1 MNDTRNKIVELNL
14 NDILPNRFQPRIQFN
29 EEAIIGLSDS
39 IREHGVLEPI
49 IVRPIGDKYEIVAG
63 ERRYKACVLA
73 NLETIPARII
83 DMSDHD
89 SVEIALIENV
99 QRRDLTPIEEAL
111 SYNRILDMGY
121 LTQEQLA
128 RKLGKSQ
135 STIANKKRL
144 LNLCDEVQSALVEEK
159 ISERHARSL
168 LKLSNANAQKRMLNR
183 IIDERLTVRRLD
195 EEIEKE
201 LALMTPEEQLEEV
214 ANALLN
220 VEDDVQEDS
229 IIDISNLFDDD
240 IKPIESLDKPTTSMS
255 SSPAISE
262 INTNVSNN
270 IESAPTP
277 TLETSINPASAPM
290 NSETESV
297 PTPSPHIEPLPSL
310 MPTIHQFVE
319 TIAPESMD
327 NPIMTNET
335 TTSISPTPEMPVVE
349 PSPMTMAPELTSE
362 PITNDV
368 SSPSITEVNRFNKFI
383 APEYKNEDPDNKLD
397 PLIAP
402 VIENPNGTSEP
413 SVEPIA
419 PPDNLTPTT
428 MFSNLMNNNPVQESE
443 NVPINQDDLN
453 NFLDPSIIDGQKQ
466 EVPENIDIIDASVF
480 ARFLDPDYDINSIDN
495 EEKEEVKPMSF
506 AQYLNNDNSNDQVQT
521 TPMTPSPSAP
531 DMLAPQGTPSS
542 MPDMLAP
549 QSQPSAPTGFDM
561 PKPDLMATMDSNYNP
576 TAMPQAPAVPDMLA
590 PAETQAPDMLAPQE
604 IPSPMPDMLAPQ
616 SQPSAPTGFDM
627 PKPDLMATMDSNY
640 NPTAMPQAPAVP
652 DMLAPAETQAPDM
665 LAPQEIPSPMPDML
679 APQSAQQSLNPSMGV
694 GGSTLTPDTSFGLAP
709 EVETPTETPLTE
721 SYQVPQET
729 NQPGFVMATS
739 DQPNYNMPSTPVMDT
754 NTNALFQPPAP
765 EEQAPVE
772 TPAPVVDLPP
782 AETEITAEPTDE
794 DISRSQ
800 AEIQPIIVT
809 DYEKQYDPLLPDNPA
824 NMEPKVDLRQV
835 IDMIRSLSN
844 QIEDLGFKID
854 TEEVDFDDSYKVTF
868 VIEK

>member
-616 SQPSAPTGFDM
+616 S
-627 PKPDLMATMDSNY
+627 
-640 NPTAMPQAPAVP
+640 
-652 DMLAPAETQAPDM
+652 
-665 LAPQEIPSPMPDML
+665 
-679 APQSAQQSLNPSMGV
+679 AQQSLNPSMGV